1 MDIIDLKHPVFIRN
15 VLHPRSSSIFQR
27 SFRTPATHKSHRA
40 SGGSFFHRRL
50 SSKSPNRSTAPN
62 LTQEIHVDRC
72 PDSTTT
78 TTSSNVTLSSI
89 PDSGSLDSG
98 MEDNAPANG
107 VAKVR
112 LIYLNSQHS
121 VEI

>member
-27 SFRTPATHKSHRA
+27 SFRTPATTHKSHRA

-50 SSKSPNRSTAPN
+50 SSKSPHRNTATN

-78 TTSSNVTLSSI
+78 SSTVTLSSI

-112 LIYLNSQHS
+112 LIQFIYPHC